1 MTVSARDPAGMTA
14 EDRLAE
20 LAEVIANAY
29 LRLLARRQKELEADP
44 KAEALLGV
52 VDGKDTVAR
61 KEQA

>member
-1 MTVSARDPAGMTA
+1 MTSARDPAALTP

-20 LAEVIANAY
+20 LAEALAIGY
-29 LRLLARRQKELEADP
+29 LRLLARRRKELEADP

-52 VDGKDTVAR
+52 VDGMETVAR